1 MASIHSAD
9 DDHSDFLEDD
19 PAASSGSES
28 SKEDVSPH
36 SVIDLTKEKPSHTF
50 GEKLVEIGTLPSI
63 KDLYKKSKAS
73 CPCCITWSSDPQK
86 RDTAGKT
93 SADYGGYAVLA
104 RKTEGH
110 GDYGKEMKLHS
121 IVVQSVLIRDVLEDV
136 LKEYPGV
143 MAGLENLTVE
153 APFACFYHRWEKLN
167 EAYEKTEGEARVHM
181 KLLIELLEGEFEGT
195 QKKVADLVKNRA
207 LEHKYLWAVFPPGE
221 SVYSKSQGQDAVLV
235 VESTNLYDETLRG
248 GQEGWML
255 NLKHVDYNGSMTGYG
270 RTCVKIPNFK
280 GATPLDEL
288 PAIPFK
294 LHVEREELE
303 RKLVARGEKWAELR
317 SGKFAQYTGDAFTKD
332 DNGYT
337 METYISGRVMV
348 DPHAYFQFMRHELV
362 SLRPFGAPVPGT
374 DHYVDIHHHRGPPP
388 PPGMRMGHLPLPP
401 PPPMPMPMPRG
412 HRYDDEYDMVPVRYG
427 SMLKRTRPEEE
438 EQESLTDE
446 QKLICV
452 PFVRG
457 YCFKTKEWSKSFP
470 SPLTY

>member
-1 MASIHSAD
+1 
-9 DDHSDFLEDD
+9 
-19 PAASSGSES
+19 
-28 SKEDVSPH
+28 V
-36 SVIDLTKEKPSHTF
+36 
-50 GEKLVEIGTLPSI
+50 
-63 KDLYKKSKAS
+63 
-73 CPCCITWSSDPQK
+73 
-86 RDTAGKT
+86 GKT

-136 LKEYPGV
+136 LKGYPGV
-143 MAGLENLTVE
+143 MAGLENLTVD

-167 EAYEKTEGEARVHM
+167 EAYEKTEGETKVHM
-181 KLLIELLEGEFEGT
+181 KLLMELLEGEFEGT
-195 QKKVADLVKNRA
+195 QKKVADLVKNRVV
-207 LEHKYLWAVFPPGE
+207 EHKYVWAVFPPGE
-221 SVYSKSQGQDAVLV
+221 SVYSKSQGEDAVFV
-235 VESTNLYDETLRG
+235 VESTNLYDDSQRG
-248 GQEGWML
+248 GQKGWLL

-270 RTCVKIPNFK
+270 RTCVKIPTFK

-317 SGKFAQYTGDAFTKD
+317 SGKFAQYTGNAFTKD

-337 METYISGRVMV
+337 MEMYINGRVMV
-348 DPHAYFQFMRHELV
+348 DPYAYFQFMRHEV
-362 SLRPFGAPVPGT
+362 VALRPFGAPVPGT

-388 PPGMRMGHLPLPP
+388 PSMRMGHPP
-401 PPPMPMPMPRG
+401 PPPPPMPRG
-412 HRYDDEYDMVPVRYG
+412 HRYDDEYDMVPVRYD
-427 SMLKRTRPEEE
+427 SMQKRTRPDEE
-438 EQESLTDE
+438 EQEALNDE

-457 YCFKTKEWSKSFP
+457 YCFKTKEWSKYLPFP
-470 SPLTY
+470 NLLNQ